1 MCTLLLCRRGAFN
14 WFREV
19 WRGLEDTGRNER
31 AMDKWWRWRRGGGEG
46 ELSREA
52 VVCVLYE
59 GMEGVN
65 PFLHHYLVSA
75 SALTLISLRAARL
88 ARTLPHHSIHPSTPF
103 KTLRHHPSSR
113 LIPFTSMSFFLCSL
127 SISSSDFHT
136 SSVSRAL
143 CFIFVSVEID
153 WNTKPLTPQYQQLCI
168 YTHMQ
173 HKELNVGKYRRHTRT
188 HVHARARTHTET
200 YVAAPG
206 LAAINTEDCKEEETR
221 LKS

>member
-1 MCTLLLCRRGAFN
+1 MCTPLLCRRVAFN

-31 AMDKWWRWRRGGGEG
+31 AMDKWWKWRRGGGEG

-127 SISSSDFHT
+127 YFLQRFPHFLCLSCVVLHLCLCGNWLKYQTPNPTISTAVHLHT
-136 SSVSRAL
+136 HATQRA
-143 CFIFVSVEID
+143 
-153 WNTKPLTPQYQQLCI
+153 
-168 YTHMQ
+168 
-173 HKELNVGKYRRHTRT
+173 
-188 HVHARARTHTET
+188 
-200 YVAAPG
+200 
-206 LAAINTEDCKEEETR
+206 
-221 LKS
+221 